1 MTPREL
7 EALPCAGGEKKFRAA
22 QIFSWIARGAVS
34 FDEMDNLPLSLRKK
48 LESAYRL
55 RSVSV
60 SETLRGADGT
70 VKLRLGL
77 DDGAA
82 IEAVLLKARE
92 TGARGDEDGGRFT
105 ACLSTQ
111 AGCPAGCVFCKTG
124 SLGFLRNLSAAE
136 IVEQFLVLNS
146 VSKSGVSHVVVMGM
160 GEPLLNLEALGK
172 ALGIIIHPEGIGLSK
187 RRITVSTSGIE
198 SGIYALAEKGPL
210 TELAVSLTTAREDL
224 RRRLMPFAGLAG
236 LEGLK
241 KALKAWQQNRGRR
254 VTLETVLLG
263 GINTTADDAE
273 ALVRFTRGLKTAINV
288 IPWNPVEGLL
298 FEGKALRAPE
308 RAEIDGFRARLEAAG
323 LTVTR
328 RYRRGQGV
336 AGACG
341 QLGVT

>member
-7 EALPCAGGEKKFRAA
+7 EALLGAFGEKKFRAA

-34 FDEMDNLPLSLRKK
+34 FDEMANLPLSLRKQ

-55 RSVSV
+55 RSTSV
-60 SETLRGADGT
+60 TGTLRGADGT
-70 VKLRLGL
+70 VKLRLRL

-82 IEAVLLKARE
+82 VEAVLLAARE
-92 TGARGDEDGGRFT
+92 TGGDGDGGRFT

-111 AGCPAGCVFCKTG
+111 AGCPVGCVFCKTG
-124 SLGFLRNLSAAE
+124 SLGFRRNLNAAE
-136 IVEQFLVLNS
+136 IVEQFLALNS
-146 VSKSGVSHVVVMGM
+146 VSKGGVSNIVVMGM

-172 ALGIIIHPEGIGLSK
+172 AFGIIVCPEGAGLSK

-198 SGIYALAEKGPL
+198 SGIYALAEKGPPV
-210 TELAVSLTTAREDL
+210 ELAVSLVTAREDL

-241 KALKAWQQNRGRR
+241 KALAAWQRRRGRR

-273 ALVRFTRGLKTAINV
+273 ALVRFARGLKAAVNV

-308 RAEIDGFRARLEAAG
+308 RAEIDRFRARLEAAG

-328 RYRRGQGV
+328 RYRRGQEI

-341 QLGVT
+341 QLGGG